1 MPKKLENVRELLI
14 EEGIRL
20 LKEEG
25 YSKFT
30 VRSVAKACGLGLGTV
45 YNYFPSKDAL
55 IATYLW
61 GDWKGH
67 LTKMQASAGQ
77 GMERAECVYSHLQAF
92 LAKYKP
98 LFSDEKAKITYANAS
113 SNWHQQLIGQLVD
126 VLCPA
131 CTNDKM
137 IGEFLAEALLT
148 WSVKGAEVSILAP
161 ILQKLI

>member
-45 YNYFPSKDAL
+45 DNYFPSKDAL

-61 GDWKGH
+61 GDWKEH

-77 GMERAECVYSHLQAF
+77 GMERAECVYSH
-92 LAKYKP
+92 
-98 LFSDEKAKITYANAS
+98 
-113 SNWHQQLIGQLVD
+113 
-126 VLCPA
+126 
-131 CTNDKM
+131 
-137 IGEFLAEALLT
+137 
-148 WSVKGAEVSILAP
+148 
-161 ILQKLI
+161 